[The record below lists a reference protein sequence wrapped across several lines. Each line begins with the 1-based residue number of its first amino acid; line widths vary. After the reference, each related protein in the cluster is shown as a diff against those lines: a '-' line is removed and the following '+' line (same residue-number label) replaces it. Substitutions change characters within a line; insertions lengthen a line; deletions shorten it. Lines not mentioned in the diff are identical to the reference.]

1 MRGHLQRDRG
11 LRKVREQAVKW
22 TTEGAGNE
30 TKSSVFCDVRR
41 ASDAM
46 DIIVH
51 FVNAVSLL
59 HGISQAG
66 HFV

>member
-1 MRGHLQRDRG
+1 M

-30 TKSSVFCDVRR
+30 TRSSVCCDVRR

-51 FVNAVSLL
+51 IALQKECASGVHSILKEGTWN
-59 HGISQAG
+59 
-66 HFV
+66 